1 MRRRKLAALIITTT
15 LIAGV
20 NIPVLHAKE
29 NAKGNAKN
37 SAADKEKKQESTK
50 GTSQSVSQSSAS
62 EKKESSSASTS
73 SNENKSVQSQSA
85 KKANAETGVTTKNEN
100 SNKPA
105 RADQQ
110 ESSNKVENQVEKA
123 EQPNKGEKPDNSTNK
138 AKNLETES
146 AENLDT
152 SPSSACKSAAN
163 SKKKVAQNLCY
174 DFIVVFKPGL
184 ARGNADKLLSDS
196 GARKIRE
203 FSNVFEG
210 ALVNGP
216 LARMQALAKNPN
228 VLVVEDDLEV
238 KTTAVQSPAPWG
250 LDRID
255 QSALPLNQAFDDRDE
270 SGINT
275 FAYVVDTGIDASN
288 IDFEG
293 RVSGGFTAVLD
304 GRGALDC
311 NGHGTHV
318 AGTIGG
324 RLYGVAKKTTL
335 VPVRVLDC
343 AGSGSYSSVISGLD
357 WIAANHPVGAPAVV
371 NMSLGGPA
379 SSTLDGAIRNLI
391 SKGIT
396 VVVAAGNSAADACNY
411 SPARVTEAITVA
423 ATTILDVRASYSN
436 FGSCVDLFAPGS
448 EITSTWLGTNTA
460 NTISGTSMA
469 SPHVAGALARFVTT
483 NPTLTPGQVA
493 NSLIGGATNGVVISS
508 GANSPNKFLNVY
520 LTPDTTTVVPVD
532 STPTFKKV
540 TPRGKKR

>member
-1 MRRRKLAALIITTT
+1 MRKSKFLVLLLTSIFLVGSSVPAMSAKNNSKSSANQKSNDKAPEKTAEKVNEKPKAKSEDSAVGSSSTTT
-15 LIAGV
+15 TNTKV
-20 NIPVLHAKE
+20 
-29 NAKGNAKN
+29 
-37 SAADKEKKQESTK
+37 ES
-50 GTSQSVSQSSAS
+50 
-62 EKKESSSASTS
+62 
-73 SNENKSVQSQSA
+73 
-85 KKANAETGVTTKNEN
+85 
-100 SNKPA
+100 KPA
-105 RADQQ
+105 KVENPKSTQSDTPAPGKV
-110 ESSNKVENQVEKA
+110 ESSNKVEKVEKVEKA
-123 EQPNKGEKPDNSTNK
+123 EKAEKPTETASSQKSANEFK
-138 AKNLETES
+138 KLETES

-152 SPSSACKSAAN
+152 SPSGACKSAAN
-163 SKKKVAQNLCY
+163 AKKKVAQNLCY

-184 ARGNADKLLSDS
+184 ARGSADKLLSDS

-216 LARMQALAKNPN
+216 LAKMQALAKNPN
-228 VLVVEDDLEV
+228 ILVVEDDMEV
-238 KTTAVQSPAPWG
+238 RNTAIQSPAPWG

-255 QSALPLNQAFDDRDE
+255 QNSLPLNQSFDDRDE
-270 SGINT
+270 AGANT
-275 FAYVVDTGIDASN
+275 FAYVVDTGIDSSN
-288 IDFEG
+288 LDFES

-318 AGTIGG
+318 AGTIAGKI
-324 RLYGVAKKTTL
+324 YGAAKKTTL

-391 SKGIT
+391 AKGIT

-411 SPARVTEAITVA
+411 SPARVLEAITVA

-436 FGSCVDLFAPGS
+436 FGSCVDIFAPGS
-448 EITSTWLGTNTA
+448 EITSTWIGSNST

-469 SPHVAGALARFVTT
+469 SPHVAGALARFITT
-483 NPTLTPGQVA
+483 NPTLTPGQIA
-493 NSLIGGATNGVVISS
+493 NSLIGGATSGVVVSA
-508 GANSPNKFLNVY
+508 GTNSPNKLLFAY
-520 LTPDTTTVVPVD
+520 LTSDTTTAVPVD